1 MFFFFPFHIFFVSLL
16 TCGQEGEG
24 WCGVNQK
31 VPHELLEEITATD
44 PVTQA
49 LKSEIKQGEE
59 NVLQGGKSTVKIDRT
74 KIKIKTK
81 TSFGESVPKKNIKN
95 TSKPKTK
102 AKGKEVLKKKKETLP
117 RLLELQTTSKNLE
130 ERAEKILIKAHSTK
144 KNLDAGT
151 LDIVDRAKLTLLSER
166 VSLMKMVKEEKEG
179 TLKIEDEKK
188 MKNYRQANDK
198 LPDLLGSVE
207 TFVESGQ
214 SNSLLE
220 EEEEN

>member
-1 MFFFFPFHIFFVSLL
+1 M
-16 TCGQEGEG
+16 
-24 WCGVNQK
+24 NQK

-49 LKSEIKQGEE
+49 LKSEIQQGEE

-95 TSKPKTK
+95 TKNTSKPKTK
-102 AKGKEVLKKKKETLP
+102 AKGKEILKKKKETLP

-144 KNLDAGT
+144 KSLDAGT

>member
-1 MFFFFPFHIFFVSLL
+1 M
-16 TCGQEGEG
+16 
-24 WCGVNQK
+24 NQK

-81 TSFGESVPKKNIKN
+81 TSFGESVPKKNTKN

-102 AKGKEVLKKKKETLP
+102 AKGKEILKKKKETLP

-144 KNLDAGT
+144 KSLDAGT

>member
-1 MFFFFPFHIFFVSLL
+1 M
-16 TCGQEGEG
+16 
-24 WCGVNQK
+24 NQK

-81 TSFGESVPKKNIKN
+81 TSFGESVPKKITKN

-102 AKGKEVLKKKKETLP
+102 AKGKEILKKKKETLP

-144 KNLDAGT
+144 KSLDAGT

>member
-1 MFFFFPFHIFFVSLL
+1 M
-16 TCGQEGEG
+16 
-24 WCGVNQK
+24 NQK

-81 TSFGESVPKKNIKN
+81 TSFGESVPKKITKN

-102 AKGKEVLKKKKETLP
+102 AKGKEILKKKKETLP